1 MIYKIFIFKYFLLV
15 NPSKILSLKYTY
27 IKEKILN
34 VKIVKNYISAVK
46 VLETREKYTKYRRSP
61 KKRGHIKFIKEQ
73 FFNFISINIK

>member
-1 MIYKIFIFKYFLLV
+1 MIYKIFIFKHFLLV

-46 VLETREKYTKYRRSP
+46 NKRALAYEARSY
-61 KKRGHIKFIKEQ
+61 KIY
-73 FFNFISINIK
+73 